1 MFREFQW
8 RNKDYI
14 NIPRV
19 SSELDEWQ
27 RDKLLPPG
35 IKKAAIWVQGVC
47 ILNLQMESQPTV
59 DTGISLY

>member
-14 NIPRV
+14 NIPQV

-35 IKKAAIWVQGVC
+35 IKKAAI
-47 ILNLQMESQPTV
+47 
-59 DTGISLY
+59 